1 MIWGELWSL
10 EHEGVLSGPRH
21 HYFYKQGL
29 ILKVH
34 TPGWQWGEWSL
45 ALISTIGVAVRLL
58 RNSVQVYQWVMLDRL
73 MSARTGRLAGRC
85 CCTHYLLMGLCV
97 WGGAQTCRRGIA
109 HYLYKHN
116 SIYKEGINVF
126 RTITPTVWHI
136 SAYCSILA
144 NGLILHFESLSI
156 HILWTSIS
164 FWHVDGKE
172 LHVSF
177 GAVEIYCKTVLI
189 FN

>member
-10 EHEGVLSGPRH
+10 EREGVLSGPCHR
-21 HYFYKQGL
+21 YFCKQETKSEGA
-29 ILKVH
+29 H
-34 TPGWQWGEWSL
+34 TPGWQRREWSL
-45 ALISTIGVAVRLL
+45 ALISTISVAMRLL
-58 RNSVQVYQWVMLDRL
+58 VMLDRL
-73 MSARTGRLAGRC
+73 MSAQAGRSAGRC
-85 CCTHYLLMGLCV
+85 CGTHYLLMGLCV
-97 WGGAQTCRRGIA
+97 WGGAQTCRREIT
-109 HYLYKHN
+109 HYRYKHN
-116 SIYKEGINVF
+116 SIYKDSINVL
-126 RTITPTVWHI
+126 RTITSAVWHI
-136 SAYCSILA
+136 SAYCSILT